1 MIKNIDKIDRQIM
14 QQLASDGRLSNKEI
28 AEQVGLS
35 PSPCW
40 QRIRRLEKEG
50 YIKGYTAIFD
60 QEKLG
65 FSETVIIEVTLD
77 RHDEEISSVFDS
89 TIAALPEVLEVHLVS
104 GEYDYFIKVAV
115 NGTRGYEKFLREKL
129 YKIPGV
135 RHSRSVFSL
144 KCLKRSISV
153 EL

>member
-1 MIKNIDKIDRQIM
+1 MVKEIDEIDRQIM
-14 QQLASDGRLSNKEI
+14 RKLAFDGRLSNKEI

-40 QRIRRLEKEG
+40 QRIRRLESEG
-50 YIKGYTAIFD
+50 YIQGYAAVFN

-65 FSETVIIEVTLD
+65 LSETVIIEVTLD
-77 RHDEEISSVFDS
+77 RHDEETSHVFDS
-89 TIAALPEVLEVHLVS
+89 TVAAFPEVLEVHLVS

-115 NGTRGYEKFLREKL
+115 NGTKGYEKFLREKL

-144 KCLKRSISV
+144 KCLKRSMSV
-153 EL
+153 EI

>member
-1 MIKNIDKIDRQIM
+1 MAKEIDEIDRQIM
-14 QQLASDGRLSNKEI
+14 RKLAFDGRLSNKEI

-40 QRIRRLEKEG
+40 QRIRRLENEG
-50 YIKGYTAIFD
+50 YIQGYAAVFN

-65 FSETVIIEVTLD
+65 LSETVIIEVTLD
-77 RHDEEISSVFDS
+77 RHDEETSRIFDS
-89 TIAALPEVLEVHLVS
+89 TVAALPEVLEMHLVS
-104 GEYDYFIKVAV
+104 GEYDYFLKVAV

-144 KCLKRSISV
+144 KCLKRSISI
-153 EL
+153 EI